1 MTSPKGLSEVRNDL
15 FDRTQGLNRGRSRRV
30 EALWYLCKVVFL
42 PPIPWPSSLRRLLLV
57 KFGASIGR
65 DLNIRE
71 GVNIHFPWKLSVG
84 SHCWIG
90 HETIILNLEPVII
103 RDHVALAHQVYL
115 AAAGHDIR
123 SRTMA
128 YRNRP
133 IVIEQGCWIATRAFV
148 GPGVTIGEY
157 AVVAAGA
164 VVVKDV
170 PPRTVVGGNPARE
183 IARREFD

>member
-71 GVNIHFPWKLSVG
+71 GVNIHFPWKLLSPIFENPQTRSAKLPRLTSPG
-84 SHCWIG
+84 
-90 HETIILNLEPVII
+90 
-103 RDHVALAHQVYL
+103 R
-115 AAAGHDIR
+115 AAQA
-123 SRTMA
+123 
-128 YRNRP
+128 
-133 IVIEQGCWIATRAFV
+133 
-148 GPGVTIGEY
+148 
-157 AVVAAGA
+157 
-164 VVVKDV
+164 
-170 PPRTVVGGNPARE
+170 
-183 IARREFD
+183 

>member
-1 MTSPKGLSEVRNDL
+1 M
-15 FDRTQGLNRGRSRRV
+15 
-30 EALWYLCKVVFL
+30 
-42 PPIPWPSSLRRLLLV
+42 
-57 KFGASIGR
+57 
-65 DLNIRE
+65 
-71 GVNIHFPWKLSVG
+71 
-84 SHCWIG
+84 
-90 HETIILNLEPVII
+90 II